1 MKKILFLLLL
11 LFNVF
16 ANAQNP
22 NFKVDNGTLIWQWVY
37 EDSLDV
43 NNLKQNLKLEFIT
56 DTTGKLKRTN
66 FNDKNLR
73 EQIAEFKIE
82 KKQGKYRVTMFNIKI
97 IPMQISMNYGGAS
110 ALPDDLLALE
120 AVLIKNDGSIRAAY
134 WGYNM
139 TEVLHKHYLNLFS
152 KKEKTKEEW

>member
-11 LFNVF
+11 LFNAF

-22 NFKVDNGTLIWQWVY
+22 NFKVDNGTLIWQWIY

-43 NNLKQNLKLEFIT
+43 NNLKQNLKLDFIT

-82 KKQGKYRVTMFNIKI
+82 QKQGKYRVTMFNIKI
-97 IPMQISMNYGGAS
+97 IPMQISLDLGGVS
-110 ALPDDLLALE
+110 SLPDDLLSLE
-120 AVLIKNDGSIRAAY
+120 AVLIKKDGSIRAAL

-139 TEVLHKHYLNLFS
+139 TEALHKHYLNLFS
-152 KKEKTKEEW
+152 KKEKAKDDW

>member
-11 LFNVF
+11 SNAF

-22 NFKVDNGTLIWQWVY
+22 NFKVDNGTLIWQWIY

-43 NNLKQNLKLEFIT
+43 NNLKQNLKLDFIT

-82 KKQGKYRVTMFNIKI
+82 QKQGKYRVTMFNIKI
-97 IPMQISMNYGGAS
+97 IPMQISLDLGGVS
-110 ALPDDLLALE
+110 SLPDDLLSLE
-120 AVLIKNDGSIRAAY
+120 AVLIKKDGSIRAAL

-152 KKEKTKEEW
+152 KKEKAKDDW

>member
-1 MKKILFLLLL
+1 MKKIFFLLLL
-11 LFNVF
+11 INVY

-22 NFKVDNGTLIWQWVY
+22 NFKVDNGTLIWQWIY

-56 DTTGKLKRTN
+56 DTNGKLKRTN

-82 KKQGKYRVTMFNIKI
+82 QKQGKYRVTMFNIKI
-97 IPMQISMNYGGAS
+97 IPLQISLDLGGVS
-110 ALPDDLLALE
+110 SLPDDLLSLE
-120 AVLIKNDGSIRAAY
+120 AVLIKKDGSIRASL
-134 WGYNM
+134 WGFNM

-152 KKEKTKEEW
+152 KKEKAKDEW